1 MARVLAGAQVRLR
14 SAWVLQAWVLAPLA
28 RGERERAL
36 ALRELETWESL
47 APVLP
52 LTEFQR

>member
-14 SAWVLQAWVLAPLA
+14 SAWALQASVLAPLA
-28 RGERERAL
+28 RGEREPGLVR
-36 ALRELETWESL
+36 RELETWESL